1 MIKLS
6 SHLALVTGVHLIS
19 RELFWIFLI
28 DVVEAFADFDRN
40 TCERLPDFNAF
51 NSACEEDAE
60 NILPALPVLWVF
72 LGHGLK
78 AVEQD
83 FKEFCVGSVGMLLE
97 DLGELFGFL
106 KVSFWSIVVILD
118 ADLIACDR
126 DISCV
131 EVSDAIYVE
140 SRLIFGLIRH
150 GRLVEELFS
159 YWVMMLMIVAASMS
173 VRSDLE

>member
-28 DVVEAFADFDRN
+28 EVVEAFADFDRN

-72 LGHGLK
+72 LWHGLK
-78 AVEQD
+78 AIEKD
-83 FKEFCVGSVGMLLE
+83 FKEFCVGSVGMLLAELLE
-97 DLGELFGFL
+97 DLGELFGFFEAGL
-106 KVSFWSIVVILD
+106 GCVVVFVVATFDFFDVVPLD
-118 ADLIACDR
+118 
-126 DISCV
+126 V
-131 EVSDAIYVE
+131 ECA
-140 SRLIFGLIRH
+140 
-150 GRLVEELFS
+150 
-159 YWVMMLMIVAASMS
+159 
-173 VRSDLE
+173 